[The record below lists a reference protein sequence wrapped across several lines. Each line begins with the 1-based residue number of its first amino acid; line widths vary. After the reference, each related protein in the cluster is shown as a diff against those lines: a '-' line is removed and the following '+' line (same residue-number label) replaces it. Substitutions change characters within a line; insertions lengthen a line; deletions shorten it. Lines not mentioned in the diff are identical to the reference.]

1 MIVVDTSV
9 WIDYF
14 NGVHTRETDVLD
26 TALGN
31 QEILVGDLILTK
43 ILQGFRRDADFTRA
57 QQLFSAFP
65 IVTMLGPELAVRSAE
80 HYRALRTR
88 GVTVRKTID
97 VMIGTYCIAH
107 DLPLLYADRDF
118 DFMVRHLGL
127 QKPDPL

>member
-14 NGVHTRETDVLD
+14 NGVNTSETDMLD

-31 QEILVGDLILTK
+31 QEILVGDLIVTEV
-43 ILQGFRRDADFTRA
+43 LQGFRREDDFTQAR
-57 QQLFSAFP
+57 QLFDAFP
-65 IVTMLGPELAVRSAE
+65 IVTMLGRALAMRSAE
-80 HYRALRTR
+80 HYRALRAQ

-118 DFMVRHLGL
+118 DPMVRYLGL
-127 QKPDPL
+127 RIVAA